1 MQAFEIIGG
10 ILLILM
16 AIAIIIMVL
25 MQEGKGGGASALG
38 GAQPQSYGKNRA
50 HPTFL
55 LCSCRSS
62 APELRQEQS
71 KNVGCA
77 PFQIYES
84 DRRGFSCY
92 NFSGLDFKYLFL
104 IMSKSPAVGRAFLL
118 HAFALWNLS

>member
-25 MQEGKGGGASALG
+25 MQEGKGGAG
-38 GAQPQSYGKNRA
+38 R
-50 HPTFL
+50 
-55 LCSCRSS
+55 RS

>member
-16 AIAIIIMVL
+16 ACNHHYGPDAG
-25 MQEGKGGGASALG
+25 GKRRRRFGAG
-38 GAQPQSYGKNRA
+38 R
-50 HPTFL
+50 
-55 LCSCRSS
+55 RS

-71 KNVGCA
+71 KNAGCA

-84 DRRGFSCY
+84 DRRGFSRC
-92 NFSGLDFKYLFL
+92 NFSGLDFKHLFL
-104 IMSKSPAVGRAFLL
+104 IMAKSPAVGRAFLL